1 MLTFVSNK
9 QIMNKETFQS
19 HSYELIKLKDMT
31 IYKLDKE
38 LSDYEQRIDDLDGLF
53 HDALQLIV
61 DLLDPECPAEFR
73 EVAVQEYLRLRED
86 YFI

>member
-1 MLTFVSNK
+1 
-9 QIMNKETFQS
+9 MNQETFQN
-19 HSYELIKLKDMT
+19 HSYEVIKLKDMT
-31 IYKLDKE
+31 IGKLNKE
-38 LSDYEQRIDDLDGLF
+38 LYDNEKRIDDLDGLF

-61 DLLDPECPAEFR
+61 DLLDPECPSEFR